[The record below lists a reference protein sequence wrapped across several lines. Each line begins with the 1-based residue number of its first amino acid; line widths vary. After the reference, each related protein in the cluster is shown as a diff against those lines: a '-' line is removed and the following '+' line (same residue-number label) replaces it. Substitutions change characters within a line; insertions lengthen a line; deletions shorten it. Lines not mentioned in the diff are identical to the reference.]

1 MTYGSMSKN
10 KAYMETVNMETV
22 NYFAEQMD
30 VISTHGLIGNRGIN
44 MQVQAYKR
52 SRGECK
58 RGRREGTNLDDRE
71 RERKRWDKR
80 GGSPRLWKLVW
91 CSCGLRNRGE
101 SKELHSP
108 VISLTHKLL
117 AISRLCWSRVGNTR
131 STLPPRYVPTS
142 LSSLPTLL
150 RSGWS
155 LKISTSCKWQM
166 GGARTWDLRIRE

>member
-1 MTYGSMSKN
+1 MLAG
-10 KAYMETVNMETV
+10 
-22 NYFAEQMD
+22 
-30 VISTHGLIGNRGIN
+30 
-44 MQVQAYKR
+44 R
-52 SRGECK
+52 SARENG
-58 RGRREGTNLDDRE
+58 GRRGTNLDDRE
-71 RERKRWDKR
+71 RERKRWRDKR

-155 LKISTSCKWQM
+155 LKISASFKWQM
-166 GGARTWDLRIRE
+166 RGARTRDLRIRQWQPIVTSWCSTSVCAYFLLIFFFILTFLLWLP